1 MAFSKYISFRW
12 SENAFGTT
20 FISTIGI
27 DFKIKTIELKGKTLK
42 LQVWD
47 TAGQERFQTITQN
60 YYNGAMGVMLGMAIW
75 LWSFKLG
82 LTKLGR
88 FLTKNEH
95 EILIFLK
102 VG

>member
-1 MAFSKYISFRW
+1 MFSNFVTFSKYISFRW

-60 YYNGAMGVMLGMAIW
+60 YYNGAMGVMLGMAGNIGCGV
-75 LWSFKLG
+75 SSLG
-82 LTKLGR
+82 LQ
-88 FLTKNEH
+88 N
-95 EILIFLK
+95 
-102 VG
+102 

>member
-1 MAFSKYISFRW
+1 MAYSKYISFRW

-60 YYNGAMGVMLGMAIW
+60 YYNGAMGVMLGVSVLVVEFQI
-75 LWSFKLG
+75 LG
-82 LTKLGR
+82 YKIR
-88 FLTKNEH
+88 
-95 EILIFLK
+95 LIFDQK
-102 VG
+102 